1 MILRKKIK
9 TVNVNLFEGAN
20 DFALINVFKSLLG
33 EQYNVNMSDVQ
44 VLIKPQSKTMYG
56 VYKHRKNKPNQIIL
70 YRSGRVKTYTNEWLF
85 SVFIHEFIHYYQFNH
100 VKGYKRKRGVMHDKQ
115 FYDLLHE
122 ALETAKKEGLLQHGE
137 YTKGYNEYLKTT
149 LQDTKQRIYS
159 SY

>member
-1 MILRKKIK
+1 MILRKKVK

-20 DFALINVFKSLLG
+20 DFALINVFKALLG
-33 EQYNVNMSDVQ
+33 EQYNVNMGDVQ

-122 ALETAKKEGLLQHGE
+122 ALETAKKEGLLQRGE